1 MNERMTAFKPIPM
14 LNNLYEISEDGEK
27 FYYVGTGIIR
37 KLGCVGKIEKTKNIS
52 KSLIKFQSCP

>member
-37 KLGCVGKIEKTKNIS
+37 KLDKNDS
-52 KSLIKFQSCP
+52 GYTTVTLDNKQLG